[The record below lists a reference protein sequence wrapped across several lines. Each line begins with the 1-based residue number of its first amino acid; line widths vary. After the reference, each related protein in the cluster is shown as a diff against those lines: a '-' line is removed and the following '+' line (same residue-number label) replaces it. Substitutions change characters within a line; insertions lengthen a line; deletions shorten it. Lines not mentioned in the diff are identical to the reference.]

1 VSLAQALGEWGLS
14 PETLLA
20 ARHPGALAYL
30 EAHIE
35 QGPVL
40 EAEGL
45 ALGVVTGSPRNCATR
60 SRFAALPGTRA
71 HRPCR
76 CAAMR
81 WPGRRK

>member
-1 VSLAQALGEWGLS
+1 MELSLARRWASGAFR
-14 PETLLA
+14 PNA
-20 ARHPGALAYL
+20 ARRAPGALAYL

-45 ALGVVTGSPRNCATR
+45 ALGVVTGI
-60 SRFAALPGTRA
+60 AAQLRYEVAVRGLAGHAGTS
-71 HRPCR
+71 PCR

-81 WPGRRK
+81 WPARLK